1 MRATIMRPLRAF
13 LPPCLSLLCLLL
25 PLFAGCGG
33 GDDKKA
39 EIGNLSDPAAVPTAP
54 PWDKPPDVVILD
66 PNAIAPISGG
76 QPTPSPAEGSPAPG
90 SCGPKYTIASGD
102 TFSSVAQKCG
112 TTTQAIRD
120 ANPGVDPLTIH
131 PGDVINLPAPQ

>member
-1 MRATIMRPLRAF
+1 MRPTIMRPLTTL
-13 LPPCLSLLCLLL
+13 LPVYLSLFCLLL
-25 PLFAGCGG
+25 ALSVACGG

-39 EIGNLSDPAAVPTAP
+39 EVGKLSDPATVPTAP
-54 PWDKPPDVVILD
+54 PWDKPPDVAILD
-66 PNAIAPISGG
+66 PNAITPIGGG
-76 QPTPSPAEGSPAPG
+76 QATPAPAESPAPG

-120 ANPGVDPLTIH
+120 ANAGVDPLTIH